1 MLVRRVR
8 QQHWE
13 ESMAA
18 LIRQL
23 ALVSESNQISKS
35 DVSKVSAA
43 LQKQATRDLAPFWD
57 ISATVDAFDKLED
70 VPVGYWP
77 MIIRDDIG
85 VPGAAGI
92 HEDKDGQPFALI
104 SASSDLDTWSLT
116 ASHEAFEMLV
126 DPSGN
131 RVQTGDSPKPDQGR
145 VNFPP
150 CEAADFGYSVN
161 GVLVSDFYTPNYFD
175 PVATAGVR
183 YSYTGAITEPRQMLQ
198 GGYLSWVD
206 PVSGHWWQEIW
217 FDGDRPTFRDIG
229 PIDQKASG
237 NVRAAIDRITMPDT
251 LKALGRGRRQ
261 AKAAGL
267 TVAIA
272 GQSSISKA
280 ARLREQIS
288 EILGQSPAGPK
299 DQAGT
304 ERRSARRART

>member
-1 MLVRRVR
+1 
-8 QQHWE
+8 
-13 ESMAA
+13 MAA

-183 YSYTGAITEPRQMLQ
+183 YSY
-198 GGYLSWVD
+198 
-206 PVSGHWWQEIW
+206 
-217 FDGDRPTFRDIG
+217 
-229 PIDQKASG
+229 KASG